1 MKLII
6 FDMDGT
12 LVDTG
17 MVIANTINHVRN
29 HIGLQSLGTKIVLEK
44 LNDPHTHSPRFFY
57 NCEEY
62 TPMQI
67 KLFEEYYT
75 QNCTNGIA
83 LYEGIESLLQ
93 KLHGNYQLSIATNAH
108 QKFAKQILDHLNIE
122 KYFQH
127 IVGADMVQIPKP
139 HPQMIHYTMEKHNVQ
154 NHNCIVVGDS
164 LKDSMAAQKAGARSI
179 TVNWGFTQHKDEN
192 VVHQVSHLEQLLLN
206 F

>member
-1 MKLII
+1 
-6 FDMDGT
+6 MDGT

-17 MVIANTINHVRN
+17 FVIANTINYVRSN
-29 HIGLQSLGTKIVLEK
+29 IGLQPLDKHLILEK

-57 NCEEY
+57 ECEEY
-62 TPMQI
+62 TSIQI

-75 QNCTNGIA
+75 QNCTNSIA

-139 HPQMIHYTMEKHNVQ
+139 HPQMIHYTMQKYNVQ

-164 LKDSMAAQKAGARSI
+164 LKDSMAASNAGVKSI
-179 TVNWGFTQHKDEN
+179 TVNWGFTNHNHDN
-192 VVHQVSHLEQLLLN
+192 VIHHVSHLEKILLN